1 MKPDRAV
8 LSVGSHF
15 VVLDKEFAMVSSLT
29 GMAERYRA
37 LLATPDYIEL
47 IGVHDVLSAIV
58 AESVG
63 FRAVFLSG
71 YGYAASALGNPDIGL
86 TTLTETSLAAK
97 LMINR
102 LAIPVVVD
110 ADNGYGNE
118 DNVVRTVREL
128 EFAGAAGLVME
139 DQVLPKRCGH
149 TEGKKVLPLSL
160 YMRKLEHALRCRE
173 TPLVIVARTDASPL
187 DEAIARARAFHAAG
201 ADLTLIGGISSLD
214 HAKRIAEEVPGH
226 KQINL
231 IFGGK
236 TPILSAPELH
246 ALGFKV
252 VLYSTPT
259 LFLLQR
265 ALLDWLPR
273 LQRSHDLKSLSEASV
288 GFGDFQGFIERV
300 YRSRMRAVE
309 GTTEVDPRWV
319 EDKR

>member
-1 MKPDRAV
+1 M
-8 LSVGSHF
+8 
-15 VVLDKEFAMVSSLT
+15 
-29 GMAERYRA
+29 
-37 LLATPDYIEL
+37 
-47 IGVHDVLSAIV
+47 
-58 AESVG
+58 
-63 FRAVFLSG
+63 SG
-71 YGYAASALGNPDIGL
+71 YGVAASFLGNPDIGL
-86 TTLTETSLAAK
+86 TSLVETALLTRNISH
-97 LMINR
+97 
-102 LAIPVVVD
+102 AIDLPLVVD

-149 TEGKKVLPLSL
+149 TEGKKVLPMPL

-173 TPLVIVARTDASPL
+173 TPMVIVARTDASPL
-187 DEAIARARAFHAAG
+187 DEAISRAKAFHAAG
-201 ADLTLIGGISSLD
+201 ADLTLIDGVQSLD
-214 HAKRIAEEVPGH
+214 HAKRIAEEVPGD

-246 ALGFKV
+246 GLGFKV

-273 LQRSHDLKSLSEASV
+273 LHQTHDLRSIAGASV

-300 YRSRMRAVE
+300 YRSRMRKVE
-309 GTTEVDPRWV
+309 TTSEPDSRWI
-319 EDKR
+319 EDRKG

>member
-1 MKPDRAV
+1 
-8 LSVGSHF
+8 
-15 VVLDKEFAMVSSLT
+15 MVPSLT

-37 LLATPDYIEL
+37 MLAAPDFIEL
-47 IGVHDVLSAIV
+47 LGAHDVLSAIV
-58 AESVG
+58 AETVG

-71 YGYAASALGNPDIGL
+71 YGFAASALGNPDIGL

-97 LMINR
+97 QMINR
-102 LAIPVVVD
+102 LAIPVIVD

-149 TEGKKVLPLSL
+149 AEGKKVLPLAL
-160 YMRKLEHALRCRE
+160 YMRKLEYALRCRE

-187 DEAIARARAFHAAG
+187 TEAIARARAFHAAG
-201 ADLTLIGGISSLD
+201 ADLTLIDGVSSLD
-214 HAKRIAEEVPGH
+214 HLKRIADEVPGA
-226 KQINL
+226 KQVNL

-236 TPILSAPELH
+236 TPMLSAPELH

-259 LFLLQR
+259 LFLMQR
-265 ALLDWLPR
+265 ALLEWLPR
-273 LQRSHDLKSLSEASV
+273 LQKTHDLRSIAEASV
-288 GFGDFQGFIERV
+288 GFGDFQGFLERV

-309 GTTEVDPRWV
+309 GLPAADPRWI
-319 EDKR
+319 EDPV